1 VERDSLPVAAIAASE
16 AIATLG
22 GVLRDCCN
30 CSDRGIAK

>member
-1 VERDSLPVAAIAASE
+1 VRVFAIAASE

-30 CSDRGIAK
+30 YSDREIAK